1 MTSPA
6 INAPPEAPGLSPDVL
21 KEAEV
26 GAEAEAIDAE
36 LEGGAA
42 AVEEPLKEGFELE
55 GASDVSLDFAE
66 LAGGEFFPAG
76 AYRSVIAEAAEEELD
91 FAEGETHV
99 SGEADEE
106 DARKGVTGR
115 ARLAAARLGR
125 SEEHTR

>member
-1 MTSPA
+1 
-6 INAPPEAPGLSPDVL
+6 L
-21 KEAEV
+21 
-26 GAEAEAIDAE
+26 

-42 AVEEPLKEGFELE
+42 AAEETLEEGFELE
-55 GASDVSLDFAE
+55 GAGDVSLDFAE

-106 DARKGVTGR
+106 DAREGVTGI
-115 ARLAAARLGR
+115 AALAAEALGR
-125 SEEHTR
+125 NEEPEFFVVADGGGVEAGGRGELADFHFGPS